1 MLLKFLIRN
10 SILICTSENT
20 HMNTSVE
27 DVRHLLQP
35 LERLQGP
42 SEDAATAQATLDG
55 VDRDGLS
62 PFNLEKR

>member
-1 MLLKFLIRN
+1 
-10 SILICTSENT
+10 
-20 HMNTSVE
+20 MNTSVE

-42 SEDAATAQATLDG
+42 TEDAATAQATLDG
-55 VDRDGLS
+55 VHLDVLS